1 MNAGMMK
8 DPFSSRKNQALLS
21 AKEKEEQTMN
31 RRFIRWILSLAVIT
45 VIAFVL
51 VGSSLI
57 MAHAA
62 SSMGHQVPVVFPA
75 KPGIV
80 APASVW
86 HD

>member
-1 MNAGMMK
+1 
-8 DPFSSRKNQALLS
+8 
-21 AKEKEEQTMN
+21 MN
-31 RRFIRWILSLAVIT
+31 RRFIRWLLSLVIIT
-45 VIAFVL
+45 VIAFAIM
-51 VGSSLI
+51 GSTLI

-62 SSMGHQVPVVFPA
+62 SPMGHQAPVVFPA